1 MNLNLLFACWV
12 ILYAFL
18 LSADF
23 LNKENILFKKSPL
36 KILSDCHANSLDPN
50 QARLYVGPDLGP
62 GCLQRLSAP
71 SRKRV
76 KSIVWP
82 SYI

>member
-23 LNKENILFKKSPL
+23 LKKENILFKKNPL
-36 KILSDCHANSLDPN
+36 KVLSDCHANSLDPN
-50 QARLYVGPDLGP
+50 QARL
-62 GCLQRLSAP
+62 
-71 SRKRV
+71 
-76 KSIVWP
+76 
-82 SYI
+82 